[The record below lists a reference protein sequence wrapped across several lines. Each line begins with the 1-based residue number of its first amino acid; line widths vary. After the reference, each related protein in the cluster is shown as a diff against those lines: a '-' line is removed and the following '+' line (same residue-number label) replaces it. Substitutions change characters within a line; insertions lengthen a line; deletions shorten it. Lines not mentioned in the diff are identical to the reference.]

1 MERMDLSFRSITK
14 VLENNCAH
22 FLFHFL
28 QYLDLA
34 SKFLT
39 DYNPLILAFNSLNQI
54 FVLSVPVP
62 VLRNYIYIV
71 YKLVMV

>member
-1 MERMDLSFRSITK
+1 MDLSFRSIKK

-28 QYLDLA
+28 QHLDLA
-34 SKFLT
+34 SKILT
-39 DYNPLILAFNSLNQI
+39 DYNPLILAFNSLIQI

-62 VLRNYIYIV
+62 ALKNYIYII